1 MADPFQFT
9 LNDLQLFT
17 LAWFRITGL
26 MFIAPIFG
34 SDTVPPRLKILLS
47 LVFAMIF
54 FSFIPREGVTVE
66 PNFLL
71 YIVWVLLELGVGMI
85 LGFAATLIF
94 SAVQFGGQLIDQEMG
109 LAMANV
115 IDPISN
121 AQISIVGQFK
131 VFLATIVYLLIDGHH
146 FLLSA
151 ISQSFTLIPLL
162 GLQYGEPLVM
172 HLSDTMIREV
182 FEIAIKVAAP
192 SLVTL
197 SLITIAM
204 AFMARTVPEMNIF
217 IVGFALR
224 LLVGFLIL
232 TIGVSSFIYAFER
245 WSQDH
250 EFHLETLIQMMSG

>member
-1 MADPFQFT
+1 MNPFQFST
-9 LNDLQLFT
+9 NDLQLFT

-26 MFIAPIFG
+26 MFVSPIFG
-34 SDTVPPRLKILLS
+34 SDTVPPRVKVLFS
-47 LVFAMIF
+47 FVFAIIMF
-54 FSFIPREGVTVE
+54 PLVPREGITVE

-71 YIVWVLLELGVGMI
+71 YIVWIFLELGVGML
-85 LGFAATLIF
+85 LGFAATLLF
-94 SAVQFGGQLIDQEMG
+94 AAVQFGGQLVDQEMG

-131 VFLATIVYLLIDGHH
+131 VFLATLVYLLIDGHH

-151 ISQSFTLIPLL
+151 ISQSFTVIPLL
-162 GLQYGEPLVM
+162 GLQYGEPVATL
-172 HLSDTMIREV
+172 LTDTMMRDV

-224 LLVGFLIL
+224 LAVGFLIL
-232 TIGVSSFIYAFER
+232 VVGVSAFVHGFQR
-245 WSQDH
+245 WSADH
-250 EFHLETLIQMMSG
+250 DFYLLTLMQMLGG

>member
-1 MADPFQFT
+1 MIDPFQFT
-9 LNDLQLFT
+9 INDLQLFT

-34 SDTVPPRLKILLS
+34 SDTVPARLKVLLS
-47 LVFAMIF
+47 LIFAMIF
-54 FSFIPREGVTVE
+54 FSFIPREGITVE
-66 PNFLL
+66 PNFLM
-71 YIVWVLLELGVGMI
+71 YIVWVLIELGVGMI

-162 GLQYGEPLVM
+162 GLQYGEPMVM

-232 TIGVSSFIYAFER
+232 TIGVGSFIYAFEK
-245 WSQDH
+245 WSPEHD
-250 EFHLETLIQMMSG
+250 FHLETLMQMMSG